1 MGVVVGTALF
11 VSFYIN
17 LILSLVV
24 IYYKHDHMQTLGG
37 SMGGR
42 HTREA
47 PTRQTDAVV
56 ESKSIL
62 EALMRTNKQILK
74 GKCFDRAPNCKKELC
89 ENHQFTLWKKCKK
102 TCGHCDPVKNK
113 SGTK

>member
-17 LILSLVV
+17 LILSMIV

-37 SMGGR
+37 R
-42 HTREA
+42 PTREA
-47 PTRQTDAVV
+47 PTRQADAVV

-74 GKCFDRAPNCKKELC
+74 GKCFDRAPNCKQELC
-89 ENHQFTLWKKCKK
+89 ENYQLSLRKKCKK
-102 TCGHCDPVKNK
+102 TCGQCGPIKNK